1 MMVHS
6 VYFWL
11 KPELDDDARAAFLG
25 GLLSLRAIPGVRT
38 LYAGPPSATPPRPVV
53 VGDYTFGLTVV
64 LDGMAAHDAYQASP
78 EHQAFLKR
86 FSPCWDRVQVL
97 DFDPVAD

>member
-11 KPELDDDARAAFLG
+11 KPELDESARAAFLE
-25 GLLSLRAIPGVRT
+25 GLLSLKAVPGVRA
-38 LYAGPPSATPPRPVV
+38 LHAGPPSAPPPRPVV
-53 VGDYTFGLTVV
+53 VSDYTFGLTVI
-64 LDGMAAHDAYQASP
+64 LAGMPAPDAYQVSP

-86 FSPCWDRVQVL
+86 FSPCWDRVQVF
-97 DFDPVAD
+97 DFDAD